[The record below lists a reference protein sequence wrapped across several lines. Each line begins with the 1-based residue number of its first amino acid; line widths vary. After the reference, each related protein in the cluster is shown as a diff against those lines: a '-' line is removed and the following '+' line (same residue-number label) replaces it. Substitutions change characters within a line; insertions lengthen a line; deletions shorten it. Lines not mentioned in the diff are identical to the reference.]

1 MGGVS
6 AACAR
11 PDSVALMT
19 FSDAA
24 VPPLRRVGRSGLA
37 VSAVGL
43 GCNNLGRPGTATATQ
58 EGTDAVVHA
67 AIDAGVTFFDTA
79 DKYGGRYG
87 QSEELL
93 GNALKGRR
101 DDVVVATKFG
111 LDLEGLNGAD
121 FGARG
126 SRRYIVRAAE
136 ASLRRLDTDWIDLF
150 QLHRPDPA
158 TPVDET
164 LAALDDLVRDGK
176 VRYVGHSN
184 FAGWQIAD
192 AEHVARSM
200 ATGTR
205 FVSAQD
211 EYSLLRRGIE
221 KDRLPAAEAY
231 DIGVLPYFPLASGL
245 LTGKYRGGARP
256 EGSRL
261 AASTARLADAPWDAL
276 DRLHEFC
283 TARGIE
289 EVDVAFSWLLSRP
302 QVASVIAGA
311 TTPEQVRRNA
321 RAWTWEP
328 TADDLA
334 ELDGIFPA

>member
-1 MGGVS
+1 MTASGP
-6 AACAR
+6 AH
-11 PDSVALMT
+11 VAT
-19 FSDAA
+19 
-24 VPPLRRVGRSGLA
+24 PPLRRLGRSGLA

-43 GCNNLGRPGTATATQ
+43 GCNNLGRPGTASHTQDGAT
-58 EGTDAVVHA
+58 AVVHA

-79 DKYGGRYG
+79 DRYG
-87 QSEELL
+87 ARPGLSEELL
-93 GNALKGRR
+93 GEALNGRR

-111 LDLEGLNGAD
+111 LDMAGANGND

-136 ASLRRLDTDWIDLF
+136 ASLRRLQTDWIDLY

-158 TPVDET
+158 TPMEET
-164 LAALDDLVRDGK
+164 LAALDDLVRAGK

-192 AEHVARSM
+192 AEHVARAM

-211 EYSLLRRGIE
+211 EYSLIERGIE

-261 AASTARLADAPWDAL
+261 TTLEDRLRGAPWEAL
-276 DRLHEFC
+276 DRLHAFC
-283 TARGIE
+283 EVRGIE

-311 TTPEQVRRNA
+311 TTPEQVQRNA
-321 RAWTWEP
+321 RAWQWTP
-328 TADDLA
+328 TAEDLA
-334 ELDGIFPA
+334 ELEEVFPA